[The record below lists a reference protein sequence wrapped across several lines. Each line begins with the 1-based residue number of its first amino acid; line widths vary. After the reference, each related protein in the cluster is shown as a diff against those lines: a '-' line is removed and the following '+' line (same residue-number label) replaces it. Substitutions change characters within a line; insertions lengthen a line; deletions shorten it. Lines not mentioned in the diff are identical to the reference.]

1 MASSR
6 NKLSTDSLTQ
16 ALNECLRKT
25 LTPGKRIAIAFSG
38 GLDSSVL
45 LHLAARHGAGVQGL
59 SAIHVNHGLSPHA
72 EAWAD
77 FCRARCAE
85 FNIPFAL
92 AKVTVP
98 QDAPE
103 GLEAAARRL
112 RYEVFSALDVDHV
125 LLAHHANDQAET
137 LLFNLMRGAGVL
149 GAAGIPATSTGGRYL
164 RPLLGSARNELE
176 AYASAHELHWIE
188 DESNHDV
195 DFSRNFIRHEVLPIL
210 ASRFPAAALNLARSA
225 DYFSEAQEMLD
236 EMARFDLGGVA
247 NFPVPIVQLTQMS
260 EARARNALRYLISA
274 HGLQAPNGKRLSEA
288 LRQFL
293 EAGPDKHPS
302 LDLPAYRLYR
312 SRGMVLLE
320 TAYS

>member
-6 NKLSTDSLTQ
+6 NKPSTDPLGQ
-16 ALNECLRKT
+16 ALDRSLHEL

-45 LHLAARHGAGVQGL
+45 LHLAAARAANAFAL

-72 EAWAD
+72 EAWGE

-85 FNIPFAL
+85 LDIPFTL
-92 AKVTVP
+92 AKVAVP
-98 QDAPE
+98 HASQE

-112 RYEVFSALDVDHV
+112 RYQAFAALDVDHV

-149 GAAGIPATSTGGRYL
+149 GAAGIPPVSGDARYL
-164 RPLLGSARNELE
+164 RPLIGHSREELE
-176 AYASAHELHWIE
+176 VYANAHGLRWIE
-188 DESNHDV
+188 DESNGNT
-195 DFSRNFIRHEVLPIL
+195 DFSRNFIRHEVLPVL

-225 DYFSEAQEMLD
+225 EYFSEAQDMLD
-236 EMARFDLGGVA
+236 EMARIDLDGVVD
-247 NFPVPIVQLTQMS
+247 FPVPVVRLKQLS
-260 EARARNALRYLISA
+260 EARARNVLRYLLA
-274 HGLQAPNGKRLSEA
+274 ARGLQSPNGKRLSEA
-288 LRQFL
+288 LRQFV

-302 LDLPAYRLYR
+302 LDLPAYRLHR

-320 TAYS
+320 ITHS